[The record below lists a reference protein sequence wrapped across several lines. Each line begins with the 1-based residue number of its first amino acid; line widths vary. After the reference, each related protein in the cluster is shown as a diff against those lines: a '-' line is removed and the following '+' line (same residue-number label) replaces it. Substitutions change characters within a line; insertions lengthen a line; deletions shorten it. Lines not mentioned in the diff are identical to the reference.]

1 MDNNTKPYTGAI
13 GITTTIPV
21 EVVLAAGRRAVDLNN
36 LFITS
41 GKAASLISH
50 SEAQGFPRNL
60 CAWIKGIY
68 AAAMDSGIR
77 EVVGVIEGDCSN
89 TRAMADVLAQQ
100 GVRILPFSYPYS
112 GDPAAL
118 KQEIRR
124 FMTLFGVTEEAV
136 ENVRQRLMP
145 IRHLTAEIDRLT
157 WQEGRVTG
165 FENHLHLVSCSDFD
179 GDPESFE
186 EGLRQ
191 ALKAYRQRPAK
202 TAGTALGYIGVPPMT
217 ADLYSFTESRGA
229 RIVYNEVQREFSF
242 PRAAE
247 AADIYMQYQNYTYPF
262 SLENRIEEIRRQI
275 SLRGIRGI
283 LHYSQTFCHRAV
295 EDIILKKQ
303 LGVPVLSITADRETA
318 LDARTRLRL
327 EAFLDMLQDQE
338 RGISV

>member
-1 MDNNTKPYTGAI
+1 MEKIQYSESI

-21 EVVLAAGRRAVDLNN
+21 EVVMAAGRRVTDLNN

-41 GKAASLISH
+41 GRAGSLISY

-68 AAAMDSGIR
+68 AAAIEFGIK

-89 TRAMADVLAQQ
+89 TRVMADVLAEQ

-112 GDPAAL
+112 GDPAVL
-118 KQEIRR
+118 KQEIKR
-124 FMTLFGVTEEAV
+124 FMDLFGVTEEAV
-136 ENVRQRLMP
+136 EAMRQKLMP

-179 GDPESFE
+179 GDPAAFE
-186 EGLRQ
+186 ENLRS
-191 ALKAYRQRPAK
+191 ALEIYRQRPEN
-202 TAGTALGYIGVPPMT
+202 TGGTALGYIGVPPMT
-217 ADLYSFTESRGA
+217 ADLYRFTEGRGA

-242 PRAAE
+242 PRAAV
-247 AADIYMQYQNYTYPF
+247 AADIYEQYQNYTYPY
-262 SLENRIEEIRRQI
+262 SLENRIAEIRRQI
-275 SLRGIRGI
+275 ELRGIKGI

-303 LGVPVLSITADRETA
+303 LGIPVLSITADRETA

-327 EAFLDMLQDQE
+327 EAFLDMLQDRE
-338 RGISV
+338 RGISL